1 MDMWLASRHSHG
13 SVALNSQG
21 EVWLLPSCAR
31 ERHVVVLN
39 AGGSNKLVPPLPLL
53 APRNDTAE
61 FPYGRLAQPVLGQVA
76 DQDLLLDIGRQ
87 LQQIHNLTDA
97 RTRDVAQMS

>member
-13 SVALNSQG
+13 SVVQNSQG
-21 EVWLLPSCAR
+21 KVWLLPSSAR
-31 ERHVVVLN
+31 ERHLVVLN
-39 AGGSNKLVPPLPLL
+39 GGSSNQLVPAFPLL

-61 FPYGRLAQPVLGQVA
+61 FPYSRLAHPVLGQVA

-87 LQQIHNLTDA
+87 LQQIHNLTYA
-97 RTRDVAQMS
+97 RTRDVA

>member
-21 EVWLLPSCAR
+21 RQRPR
-31 ERHVVVLN
+31 
-39 AGGSNKLVPPLPLL
+39 GGPQGRRLAQAHANVPLP
-53 APRNDTAE
+53 APRNNTAE

-87 LQQIHNLTDA
+87 LQQIHDLTNA
-97 RTRDVAQMS
+97 RTRDWPS